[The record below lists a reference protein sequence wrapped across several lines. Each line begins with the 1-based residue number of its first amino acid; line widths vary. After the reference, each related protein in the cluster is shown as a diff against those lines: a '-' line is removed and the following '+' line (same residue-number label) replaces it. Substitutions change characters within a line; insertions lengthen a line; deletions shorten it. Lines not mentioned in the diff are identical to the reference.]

1 MCLPVSLRALSFSLQ
16 EMVFSLKK
24 NHKIIES
31 TVFSKKKKQKKTNN
45 LQLYLQVQLRLNPI
59 PKKYNLNKKES
70 QDLRKLLTNIIPSG
84 KKVRRML
91 VMNHPTQVS
100 TIEESSVS
108 QELH

>member
-1 MCLPVSLRALSFSLQ
+1 MCLPVSLKALSFSYQ
-16 EMVFSLKK
+16 ERLSSFKK
-24 NHKIIES
+24 NHKIMES
-31 TVFSKKKKQKKTNN
+31 TVFSKK
-45 LQLYLQVQLRLNPI
+45 LFVAFYLQVQLRLNPI

-70 QDLRKLLTNIIPSG
+70 QDLRKLLTNIITSG

-100 TIEESSVS
+100 TVEESSVS